1 MNPQL
6 DELASFTNHL
16 SDESAKIIKDYF
28 RKSIKIDNKEDESPV
43 TIADKNTE
51 LKIRELISDRYP
63 DHGILGEE
71 YKDKDIDAEY
81 LWVIDPIDGTRSFI
95 AGHKDF
101 GTLIALLH
109 NKKPIIGIIN
119 CPMHQE
125 RWVGIEG
132 QQTTMNGR
140 KVNTSNKYSLDES
153 YLSSTGLYMFENDN
167 FKRGFEKIINK
178 TRYHRFG
185 GDCYN
190 YGLVASGY
198 IDIVI
203 ENMLKVHDYMALI
216 PVIEGA
222 GGKITDN
229 SGNMI
234 DFNSNGSVV
243 VSANEKLHTQLIDII
258 NIK

>member
-1 MNPQL
+1 MNYNL
-6 DELASFTNHL
+6 DNLVSFANHL
-16 SDESAKIIKDYF
+16 SDESAKVIKQYF
-28 RKSIKIDNKEDESPV
+28 RQSIEIENKEDESPV
-43 TIADKNTE
+43 TIADKKTE
-51 LKIRELISDRYP
+51 LKIRDLIMDKYP

-71 YKDKDIDAEY
+71 FEGKDIESEY

-119 CPMHQE
+119 CPMHEE
-125 RWVGIEG
+125 RWLGIDG
-132 QQTTMNGR
+132 KQTTMNGQ
-140 KVNTSNKYSLDES
+140 KINTSNKQTVEES
-153 YLSSTGLYMFENDN
+153 YLSSTGLYMFENDD
-167 FKRGFEKIINK
+167 FKRGFEKIKDK

-190 YGLVASGY
+190 YGMVASGY

-203 ENMLKVHDYMALI
+203 ENTLKVHDYMALI

-222 GGKITDN
+222 GGKITDKFGKIIN
-229 SGNMI
+229 FDS
-234 DFNSNGSVV
+234 DGSVV
-243 VSANEKLHTQLIDII
+243 VSSNEKLHMQLIDII
-258 NIK
+258 NT

>member
-1 MNPQL
+1 MNSNL
-6 DELASFTNHL
+6 NEFVSFANYL
-16 SDESAKIIKDYF
+16 SDESAKIIKQYF
-28 RKSIKIDNKEDESPV
+28 RKSISIEDKEDKSPV

-51 LKIRELISDRYP
+51 LKIRNLILDRYP
-63 DHGILGEE
+63 KHGILGEE
-71 YKDKDIDAEY
+71 FEDKDIESEY

-119 CPMHQE
+119 CPIHEE
-125 RWVGIEG
+125 RWVGIDG
-132 QQTTMNGR
+132 QQTTMNG
-140 KVNTSNKYSLDES
+140 VGINTSNKEFLDQS

-167 FKRGFEKIINK
+167 FKKSFEKIVK
-178 TRYHRFG
+178 EARYHRFG

-190 YGLVASGY
+190 YGMVASGY

-203 ENMLKVHDYMALI
+203 ENTLKVHDYMALI

-222 GGKITDN
+222 GGKITDKY
-229 SGNMI
+229 GKMI
-234 DFNSNGSVV
+234 NFDSDGSVV
-243 VSANEKLHTQLIDII
+243 VSANKKLHSQLIDII
-258 NIK
+258 NI

>member
-1 MNPQL
+1 MNYNL
-6 DELASFTNHL
+6 DNLVSFANHL
-16 SDESAKIIKDYF
+16 SDESAKVIKQYF
-28 RKSIKIDNKEDESPV
+28 RQSIEKENKEDESPV
-43 TIADKNTE
+43 TIADKKTE
-51 LKIRELISDRYP
+51 LKIRDLIMDKYP

-71 YKDKDIDAEY
+71 FEGKDIESEY

-119 CPMHQE
+119 CPMHEE
-125 RWVGIEG
+125 RWLGIDG
-132 QQTTMNGR
+132 KQTTMNGQ
-140 KVNTSNKYSLDES
+140 KINTSNKQTVEES
-153 YLSSTGLYMFENDN
+153 YLSSTGLYMFENDD
-167 FKRGFEKIINK
+167 FKRGFEKIIDK

-190 YGLVASGY
+190 YGMVASGY

-203 ENMLKVHDYMALI
+203 ENTLKVHDYMALI

-222 GGKITDN
+222 GGKITDKFGKIIN
-229 SGNMI
+229 FDS
-234 DFNSNGSVV
+234 DGSVV
-243 VSANEKLHTQLIDII
+243 VSSNEKLHMQLIDII
-258 NIK
+258 NT